1 VRRNDGRKQKKAG
14 CEQRS
19 GHREILQRRPT
30 KRSMKGQHCR
40 GADNPAGPD
49 IFSTERMPAVATAPD
64 ARWSGRSRRG
74 HNAAGNRGRWQ
85 PHERSTRVWSGQQA
99 AAVANNMSLRLKIQR
114 ELNPPI
120 GPVVTLAMPG
130 ELHLYEQVQDRVRP
144 LPQQRAVP

>member
-1 VRRNDGRKQKKAG
+1 VSASASQ
-14 CEQRS
+14 
-19 GHREILQRRPT
+19 P
-30 KRSMKGQHCR
+30 
-40 GADNPAGPD
+40 
-49 IFSTERMPAVATAPD
+49 
-64 ARWSGRSRRG
+64 
-74 HNAAGNRGRWQ
+74 HNNQTNRGTIY
-85 PHERSTRVWSGQQA
+85 TRVWSGQQA